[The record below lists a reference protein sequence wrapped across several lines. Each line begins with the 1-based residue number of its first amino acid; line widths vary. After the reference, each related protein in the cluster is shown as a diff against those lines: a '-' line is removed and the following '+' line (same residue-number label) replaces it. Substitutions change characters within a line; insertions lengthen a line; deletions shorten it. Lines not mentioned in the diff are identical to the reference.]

1 MGRSLNNL
9 KSRSFN
15 PAKELDSTVNHRSNT
30 FATGVGMADIL
41 AHLHVDEDTLS
52 AAMLYRSV
60 REGITD
66 IEEVK
71 QKLGSKFT
79 TLSKVLWQWVNSQ
92 NLLKK

>member
-1 MGRSLNNL
+1 
-9 KSRSFN
+9 
-15 PAKELDSTVNHRSNT
+15 
-30 FATGVGMADIL
+30 MADIL

-71 QKLGSKFT
+71 QKLGASLQPCQRYFG
-79 TLSKVLWQWVNSQ
+79 NG
-92 NLLKK
+92 